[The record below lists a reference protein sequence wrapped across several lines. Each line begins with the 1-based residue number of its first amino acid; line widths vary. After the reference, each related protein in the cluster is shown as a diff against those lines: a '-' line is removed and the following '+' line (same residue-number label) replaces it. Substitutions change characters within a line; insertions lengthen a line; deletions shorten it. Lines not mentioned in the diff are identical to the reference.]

1 MKNELTVDDN
11 GEWCAA
17 FAQDQYLVSDKVLAA
32 LNEGM
37 KTWHI
42 ERDFV
47 EGLDYKKSE
56 EQCQRNDGALCF
68 IYRAWCR
75 DNGLPYMSADEL
87 LAEESVEKTLDQTK
101 FIKSFITIWDYATDL
116 EVQA

>member
-47 EGLDYKKSE
+47 EGLDYKKVGGTNKDTK
-56 EQCQRNDGALCF
+56 RKPLPLPLGIALAF
-68 IYRAWCR
+68 I
-75 DNGLPYMSADEL
+75 LSPL
-87 LAEESVEKTLDQTK
+87 LFLACPFLMFKDS
-101 FIKSFITIWDYATDL
+101 
-116 EVQA
+116 